1 MTLFMAV
8 VILTVLVTPLEAQ
21 WLDYRTPHIP
31 RTADGKP
38 NLAAP
43 APRTADGKPDL
54 TGLWEVFSPDTA
66 IGNVLLRKPG
76 DLQPADIQPW
86 VQALLQ
92 QRAENFGIDN
102 PRYKC
107 LPDGPNYSTEQGF
120 KRILQTPS
128 MIAILQEDLTFR
140 QIHMD
145 GRALETDPNPS
156 WMGYSVGRWEGDTLV
171 VESNGFNDR
180 TWLIQGYPHTE
191 AMRMT
196 ERFRRTDF
204 GHLVIAVTFDDPKA
218 YNKAWTLCMANSKM
232 LRKLAIRHAQ
242 ASKTAAA
249 DSDRRDRDRCRR
261 SRESGSQQSEAQ
273 HPGTADQMDPVQG
286 PWQSDLRSRQCSG
299 RVRQAGRSDDEGEL
313 QRARNISAAGDRQRR
328 PARVDTRSDRDGEP
342 ERIGPE
348 PLTGRAPLLFL
359 KHCRV
364 VQLLA
369 LSIRAS
375 SCDRASLAVFRNHV
389 SGNTEGF
396 ALRLAVTW
404 YV

>member
-76 DLQPADIQPW
+76 DLQLADIQPW

-102 PRYKC
+102 PRYQC

-128 MIAILQEDLTFR
+128 MIAILQEDLTYR

-218 YNKAWTLCMANSKM
+218 YNKAWTLSVNAR
-232 LRKLAIRHAQ
+232 L
-242 ASKTAAA
+242 AA
-249 DSDRRDRDRCRR
+249 DTEMLEAVCNERPDSGQQHWIGRASDAQKSAVEVPPEVLAKYVGVYKGVYLRNPRTV
-261 SRESGSQQSEAQ
+261 EVTLSGGTLSISVNGGPKQPIFPQSETNFS
-273 HPGTADQMDPVQG
+273 GTGLTYQFIRNDRGIATHV
-286 PWQSDLRSRQCSG
+286 
-299 RVRQAGRSDDEGEL
+299 VEGHV
-313 QRARNISAAGDRQRR
+313 AGDFKFERQ
-328 PARVDTRSDRDGEP
+328 
-342 ERIGPE
+342 
-348 PLTGRAPLLFL
+348 
-359 KHCRV
+359 
-364 VQLLA
+364 
-369 LSIRAS
+369 
-375 SCDRASLAVFRNHV
+375 N
-389 SGNTEGF
+389 
-396 ALRLAVTW
+396 
-404 YV
+404 